1 MAHPHT
7 TLWQS
12 IQAFWKHIAKT
23 VVFSEHSYRLK
34 LGPLIIALALIIVG
48 AIVAVLIKRLLRR
61 RHSPFRRLTDSSRHL
76 TTHWIAFIVFSVFL
90 GFAMHALGIPLKA
103 FNFLG
108 GAIALGFGFG
118 AQNLCSNVI
127 SGIII
132 MLTQPYRRDDIVEV
146 DGQAGTVSSVGLR
159 ATEVLTFDGINLVV
173 PNSHFLQ
180 NVIVNRT
187 TDDHSLRG
195 TISVSVSYDSDP
207 DAVAELLRSVAEAH
221 PAVLKTPE
229 RAPTTRLDDFA
240 ESGLVFNLLFW
251 VDTKK
256 QAVPATAS
264 ELRHAI
270 FAAFRAHSITIP
282 YPRLDLSVLSSP
294 KTPTT
299 T

>member
-34 LGPLIIALALIIVG
+34 LGPLIIALALIIIG
-48 AIVAVLIKRLLRR
+48 AIVAVLVKRLLRR
-61 RHSPFRRLTDSSRHL
+61 RHSPFQHLPDSSRHL
-76 TTHWIAFIVFSVFL
+76 TTRWIAFIVFAVFL
-90 GFAMHALGIPLKA
+90 GFAMHALGIPLNA

-127 SGIII
+127 SGMII
-132 MLTQPYRRDDIVEV
+132 MLTQPYKRDDIVEV
-146 DGQAGTVSSVGLR
+146 DGQAGTVASVGLR

-207 DAVAELLRSVAEAH
+207 RAVAELLRTVAESH

-229 RAPTTRLDDFA
+229 RAPVTRLEDFA
-240 ESGLVFNLLFW
+240 DSGLVFKLLFW
-251 VDTKK
+251 VDTTI
-256 QAVPATAS
+256 QAVPQTAS

-270 FAAFRAHSITIP
+270 FDAFRTHSISIP
-282 YPRLDLSVLSSP
+282 YPRLDLTVLSRPNS
-294 KTPTT
+294 
-299 T
+299 

>member
-1 MAHPHT
+1 MAQPHPTFWHQLQT
-7 TLWQS
+7 
-12 IQAFWKHIAKT
+12 FWKQIAKT
-23 VVFSEHSYRLK
+23 VVFSDHSYRLK
-34 LGPLIIALALIIVG
+34 LGTLLFALALVIVG
-48 AIVAVLIKRLLRR
+48 AIVAILVKRLLRR
-61 RHSPFRRLTDSSRHL
+61 RHSPFQHLPDSSRHL
-76 TTHWIAFIVFSVFL
+76 TTRWIAFIVFAIFL
-90 GFAMHALGIPLKA
+90 GFAMHALGIPLNA

-132 MLTQPYRRDDIVEV
+132 MLTQPYKRGDIVEV
-146 DGQAGTVSSVGLR
+146 DNLAGTVSSVGLR

-195 TISVSVSYDSDP
+195 TVAVSVSYDSDP
-207 DAVAELLRSVAEAH
+207 HAVAELLRKVAEAH

-229 RAPTTRLDDFA
+229 RAPVTRLEDFA
-240 ESGLVFNLLFW
+240 ESGIVFNLLFW
-251 VDTKK
+251 VDTTQ

-270 FAAFRAHSITIP
+270 FDAFRAHSITIP
-282 YPRLDLSVLSSP
+282 YPRLDLTVLSRP
-294 KTPTT
+294 KP
-299 T
+299 